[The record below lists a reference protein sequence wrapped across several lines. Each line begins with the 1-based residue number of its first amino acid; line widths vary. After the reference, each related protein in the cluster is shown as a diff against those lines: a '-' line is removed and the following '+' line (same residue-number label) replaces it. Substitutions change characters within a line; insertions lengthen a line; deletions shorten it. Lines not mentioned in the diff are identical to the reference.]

1 VNKFPSEVQ
10 DIIERRLAAYKD
22 LHGLR
27 TRSQNVII
35 NMWENLCLPHPIL
48 PSDVA
53 AYSEAEWLRQSNS
66 GTRTIADI
74 SRWLDERGLRMW
86 TREAQRT
93 NDLEIRE
100 RAELARL
107 KAKYEPDQVK
117 EITK

>member
-1 VNKFPSEVQ
+1 
-10 DIIERRLAAYKD
+10 
-22 LHGLR
+22 
-27 TRSQNVII
+27 
-35 NMWENLCLPHPIL
+35 
-48 PSDVA
+48 
-53 AYSEAEWLRQSNS
+53 
-66 GTRTIADI
+66 
-74 SRWLDERGLRMW
+74 MW